1 MRKNRLFT
9 ALLTALVLSV
19 LAYFA
24 ADIPFFTWRE
34 PLERASLRSVNDGEP
49 LSFSYSGDALTLHG
63 AGENVTVY
71 GLTLGGIAEIPGGSA
86 SSFPEDSLGTM
97 AAVRQALDDMRRACG
112 GGDIPA
118 KLVRSTAR
126 LLKLTPVEFAQ
137 AAARLNR
144 PFATSHVR

>member
-1 MRKNRLFT
+1 MQTTYSPEGAILHTPEN
-9 ALLTALVLSV
+9 AQY
-19 LAYFA
+19 LA
-24 ADIPFFTWRE
+24 T
-34 PLERASLRSVNDGEP
+34 
-49 LSFSYSGDALTLHG
+49 
-63 AGENVTVY
+63 
-71 GLTLGGIAEIPGGSA
+71 
-86 SSFPEDSLGTM
+86 
-97 AAVRQALDDMRRACG
+97 LDDMRRACG

>member
-1 MRKNRLFT
+1 
-9 ALLTALVLSV
+9 
-19 LAYFA
+19 
-24 ADIPFFTWRE
+24 
-34 PLERASLRSVNDGEP
+34 
-49 LSFSYSGDALTLHG
+49 
-63 AGENVTVY
+63 
-71 GLTLGGIAEIPGGSA
+71 
-86 SSFPEDSLGTM
+86 M

>member
-1 MRKNRLFT
+1 MGKPPRPYQTTPKQT
-9 ALLTALVLSV
+9 MKAQLLATKKI
-19 LAYFA
+19 
-24 ADIPFFTWRE
+24 D
-34 PLERASLRSVNDGEP
+34 
-49 LSFSYSGDALTLHG
+49 
-63 AGENVTVY
+63 
-71 GLTLGGIAEIPGGSA
+71 
-86 SSFPEDSLGTM
+86 M

-126 LLKLTPVEFAQ
+126 LLKLTPVEFAE